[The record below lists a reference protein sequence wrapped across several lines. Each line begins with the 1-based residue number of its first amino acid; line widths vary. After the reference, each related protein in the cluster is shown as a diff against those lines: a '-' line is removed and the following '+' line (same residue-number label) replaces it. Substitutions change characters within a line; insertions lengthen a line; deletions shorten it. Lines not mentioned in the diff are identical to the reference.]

1 MLLIVRG
8 LMIIITGIFQR
19 MTTDN
24 EQKLKEQFGQRL
36 RKLRKEHEL
45 SQEELALSCG
55 LDRTYIGGVERGERN
70 ISLVNIVKIA
80 EALKI
85 TPKDFF
91 E

>member
-1 MLLIVRG
+1 
-8 LMIIITGIFQR
+8 
-19 MTTDN
+19 MTADN

-36 RKLRKEHEL
+36 RKLRKEHGL
-45 SQEELALSCG
+45 SQEELALSCR

-70 ISLVNIVKIA
+70 ISLINIVKIA
-80 EALKI
+80 KALKI